1 MIKKFSLFE
10 TVDDMYD
17 FSSADYSNIFKSD
30 LNNEDLNKIKKV
42 AKNGKLYNQLSSG
55 KKLTFGVLKALH
67 SDALKFKEN
76 REYLQGFYKFLH
88 RAIPLALA
96 YVYFPLW
103 ILSQFLGGSRALIKV
118 AVPVMQ
124 VKKVDYKSFMSG
136 IITKAIDISEGE
148 VVHFFD
154 DWFYKS
160 FAVEKGL
167 INMVRREHIIS
178 FAYMLA
184 TKMEKEN
191 DDKIVPP
198 YYVENEFRRYLN
210 REFKISPPLPMKR
223 EKEKLS
229 N

>member
-1 MIKKFSLFE
+1 MIIKLYEF
-10 TVDDMYD
+10 VDDIYD
-17 FSSADYSNIFKSD
+17 FTSIDISNIFSFKSD
-30 LNNEDLNKIKKV
+30 EELKKIKEV
-42 AKNGKLYNQLSSG
+42 AKQGKLYNQLASG

-67 SDALKFKEN
+67 SDAIKFKEN
-76 REYLQGFYKFLH
+76 REYLQGIFKFLH

-96 YVYFPLW
+96 FIYLPLW
-103 ILSQFLGGSRALIKV
+103 VVSQFLGGSRALIKIL
-118 AVPVMQ
+118 VPIML

-136 IITKAIDISEGE
+136 IIIKAIDISEGE
-148 VVHFFD
+148 FVHFYD

-191 DDKIVPP
+191 DNKVVPP

-223 EKEKLS
+223 EKEKI
-229 N
+229 NK